1 MVWSVFCFYSN
12 MKNFCIITLFLFSF
26 SMAAQKT
33 TVEVIDAQH
42 ITAIQFDSEEV
53 YKITVKTAPVNEIS
67 LTTRTEGEYYNNISL
82 DTEIRGNTL
91 YLKSRFRESLQGG
104 FDKLS
109 AHKIFVMEVELTVP
123 EGLDVEIVSNVGST
137 YLTGRFSNVFLELKN
152 GSAYLDNFRGNAVIN
167 TYDGNIEVQSP
178 SVSVEAESRH
188 GFVEIPIIAQ
198 GVHHLKL
205 KSING
210 NIKVTETK

>member
-1 MVWSVFCFYSN
+1 MKKLLLLCFAFICS
-12 MKNFCIITLFLFSF
+12 S
-26 SMAAQKT
+26 AVAQKA

-42 ITAIQFDSEEV
+42 LTAIEFNSEEV
-53 YKITVKTAPVNEIS
+53 YKITVNTAAVKEITLKTH
-67 LTTRTEGEYYNNISL
+67 TEGEYFNNISL
-82 DTEIRGNTL
+82 DSEVKGGTL

-109 AHKIFVMEVELTVP
+109 AHKIFVMEVELLIP
-123 EGLDVEIVSNVGST
+123 EKMDVEITSNLASV
-137 YLTGRFSNVFLELKN
+137 YLTGKYTNVFLELKT
-152 GSAYLDNFRGNAVIN
+152 GSAFLKNFTGNAVIN

-188 GFVEIPIIAQ
+188 GTLQVPIMAHGI
-198 GVHHLKL
+198 HHLKL
-205 KSING
+205 TSING

>member
-12 MKNFCIITLFLFSF
+12 MKNFCFITLFIFSL
-26 SMAAQKT
+26 SLAAQKT

-53 YKITVKTAPVNEIS
+53 YKITVKTAPVDEIS
-67 LTTRTEGEYYNNISL
+67 LKTHTEGEYYNNISL
-82 DTEIRGNTL
+82 DREINGSTL

-109 AHKIFVMEVELTVP
+109 AHKIFVMEVELTIP
-123 EGLDVEIVSNVGST
+123 EDLEVEITSNIGSVYMTGT
-137 YLTGRFSNVFLELKN
+137 YSNVFLELKT
-152 GSAYLDNFRGNAVIN
+152 GSAYLDNFLGNAVIN
-167 TYDGNIEVQSP
+167 TFDGNIEVQSP
-178 SVSVEAESRH
+178 SISVKAESRH
-188 GFVEIPIIAQ
+188 GAVEVPIIAQ